1 MSKAVESEEF
11 IKDLAEMGYAASV
24 ATNETLIIVRTFV
37 DSDDLDHAV
46 IVPMTYG
53 YPLIM
58 GGRYNGH
65 RLVHHSVAV
74 EEGQRI
80 IGTFGRPD

>member
-1 MSKAVESEEF
+1 M
-11 IKDLAEMGYAASV
+11 
-24 ATNETLIIVRTFV
+24 RTFV
-37 DSDDLDHAV
+37 GSEDLDNAV

-74 EEGQRI
+74 EEGQRL
-80 IGTFGRPD
+80 IGNFGRPD